1 MTERVAGLALGFAL
15 VVGILGSCDAE
26 APVPTAAPTAI
37 GSPVS
42 PVASPLPVAIP
53 ERPSADA
60 RALAAEIELVE
71 DVLHDPTE
79 PAERLRAAGEL
90 QQLACRKLARAP
102 GLMERVT
109 PLLSP
114 RARRSMTAALT
125 GIREL
130 SVIVP
135 AQEAFPRDWRI
146 VAPPPADDLLG
157 YYREAERRY
166 GVPWGYL
173 AAIHLVETRMSRI
186 VGPSYAGAQ
195 GPMQFIPSTWEAYG
209 EGGDIHDTRDAIMAA
224 ARLLRANGA
233 PGNMDNATYRYNP
246 SWNYVAGIKS
256 HARHMLADPRAFYG
270 YHAWRVFYRHVDGEF
285 ILPVGYP
292 KTRPEPAS

>member
-1 MTERVAGLALGFAL
+1 MPF

-60 RALAAEIELVE
+60 RALVAEIELVE

-146 VAPPPADDLLG
+146 VAPPPADGLLG
-157 YYREAERRY
+157 FFEEGERRF
-166 GVPWGYL
+166 GVAWG
-173 AAIHLVETRMSRI
+173 TSRRS
-186 VGPSYAGAQ
+186 P
-195 GPMQFIPSTWEAYG
+195 
-209 EGGDIHDTRDAIMAA
+209 DRDADGPDRRAELGRRPGADAVHPVDVGRVRRGATPRGARRGPRRGPAA
-224 ARLLRANGA
+224 YA
-233 PGNMDNATYRYNP
+233 PTAHRETMDNATYRYNP
-246 SWNYVAGIKS
+246 SWNYVAGIES